1 MAERPEL
8 IIVSGELVGRRF
20 SVGEGGLRLGRSSSN
35 DIHVPDE
42 GLSRN
47 HCLFERSGESGLRV
61 TDLASANGTFVN
73 DVQIGVD
80 PVELKEGDIIEVGEV
95 KVRVGAASASS
106 AASAAPA
113 APAAPAP
120 VGKVDL
126 GLGGSDAGGG
136 GSAVTPQKRR
146 SPLANALW
154 AAAVLAALG
163 AIAVVLLVP
172 ADRDAPPAPAPVAD
186 EKPALRE
193 LFYEKVKADSRGI
206 YRYALTLSE
215 DGALSVKIDD
225 TSNNRRMTPKR
236 KTLSAEALAELGE
249 VLSWDAVKDFDSS
262 YSGVEPDPPALDG
275 ITLKVVYSTCAK
287 TVRVA
292 NTQEPD
298 ELAAVRE
305 KLESFSKSELGV
317 WAIAYSREKLVEL
330 AEQAVGLGDAKWED
344 RDVNYG
350 NLAASIAA
358 YQEALFYLET
368 VSPKPECAK
377 TAADGLVR
385 SKDELQRRYT
395 DQRFLAD
402 KALNLS
408 RWEVA
413 RDELKVLLEMV
424 PDRRDDR
431 NRDARAKLMSAEN
444 NLKKRGAR

>member
-8 IIVSGELVGRRF
+8 IIVSGELAGRRF

-47 HCLFERSGESGLRV
+47 HCLFETSGESGLRV

-80 PVELKEGDIIEVGEV
+80 PVELKEGDIIEVGDV
-95 KVRVGAASASS
+95 KVRVGVSS
-106 AASAAPA
+106 AASAQPA
-113 APAAPAP
+113 ASAAPAP

-126 GLGGSDAGGG
+126 GLGGSASGGG
-136 GSAVTPQKRR
+136 GSAAAQQRRR

-154 AAAVLAALG
+154 AVAVLAALG

-186 EKPALRE
+186 EKPVLRE
-193 LFYEKVKADSRGI
+193 LFYERVKADSRGI

-225 TSNNRRMTPKR
+225 TSNNRRMAPKR
-236 KTLSAEALAELGE
+236 KSLSAEALAELGE
-249 VLSWDAVKDFDSS
+249 VLSWDAMKDFDSS

-275 ITLKVVYSTCAK
+275 ITLKAVYSTCAK

-298 ELAAVRE
+298 ELAAMRE
-305 KLESFSKSELGV
+305 KLEAFSKSELGV
-317 WAIAYSREKLVEL
+317 WAIAYPREKLVEL
-330 AEQAVGLGDAKWED
+330 AEQAVSLGDAKWED

-368 VSPKPECAK
+368 VSPKPDCARA
-377 TAADGLVR
+377 AADGLAR
-385 SKDELQRRYT
+385 SKEELQRRYT

-444 NLKKRGAR
+444 NLKKRGAK